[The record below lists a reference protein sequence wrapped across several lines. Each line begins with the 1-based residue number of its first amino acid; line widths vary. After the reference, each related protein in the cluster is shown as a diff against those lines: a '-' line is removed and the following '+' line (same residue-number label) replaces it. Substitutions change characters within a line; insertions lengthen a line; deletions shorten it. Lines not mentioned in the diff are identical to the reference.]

1 MAHFL
6 VIHFSFQH
14 GGERVQI
21 FLLYFFRSSFPHK
34 IELIV
39 VRVVESHNIDN
50 FPQFEVTFVV
60 DHKVDLPMISF
71 LFFGPVGQPR
81 CRPADDVISVDHNFH
96 VLMAFE
102 RLFGDILGLV
112 APAVEHEL
120 FVCFEGPLHDEGVVV
135 EGVPHVLDHQM
146 GVDKNGLFGGF
157 GVDLLEFEGGG
168 QLRGEVVDEVGE
180 LLVVGGAFLEEG
192 ANLSVDNLHY
202 YYVLVHPATYILTN
216 FCQKAGISFS

>member
-14 GGERVQI
+14 RRERVQI
-21 FLLYFFRSSFPHK
+21 FLLNFFRGGFPNK

-39 VRVVESHNIDN
+39 VRVVESHNIDY
-50 FPQFEVTFVV
+50 FPQFEVRFVV
-60 DHKVDLPMISF
+60 DHKVNLPMISF
-71 LFFGPVGQPR
+71 FFLGPVGQSR
-81 CRPADDVISVDHNFH
+81 CRSADDVIPVNHNFH
-96 VLMAFE
+96 VLCTLE
-102 RLFGDILGLV
+102 SLFGDILGLI

-120 FVCFEGPLHDEGVVV
+120 FVCLEGSLHDEGVVV

-146 GVDKNGLFGGF
+146 GVDKYGLFGDF
-157 GVDLLEFEGGG
+157 GVDLLEFEGRG
-168 QLRGEVVDEVGE
+168 QLRGEVVDKVSE
-180 LLVVGGAFLEEG
+180 LLVVGSTFLEES

-202 YYVLVHPATYILTN
+202 YYVLVHPATYIVTN